1 MIFPDIKNSSLGFP
15 RHKKFCTWFFE
26 TQNKSWKQS
35 LEVNFNACN
44 SEMCYRA
51 PLSFRP
57 NKWSPHIFHQ
67 YNFRNFITDT
77 CRCFITADRLKCFH
91 SIFPDTKSCR
101 CCINWKIINL
111 FLQTQFSDLIFPMH
125 HLQKSWPDSP
135 SHKKFL
141 TWLFQT
147 HQVPVDAS

>member
-1 MIFPDIKNSSLGFP
+1 MKV
-15 RHKKFCTWFFE
+15 
-26 TQNKSWKQS
+26 KSRI
-35 LEVNFNACN
+35 NFNACN

-67 YNFRNFITDT
+67 NNYRNFITDT

-111 FLQTQFSDLIFPMH
+111 FLQTQFSDLIFPDAS
-125 HLQKSWPDSP
+125 LT
-135 SHKKFL
+135 KFL
-141 TWLFQT
+141 TWFSHPQKILELIIPDTLGTCWCFITADRLKNLCLIFQIK
-147 HQVPVDAS
+147 